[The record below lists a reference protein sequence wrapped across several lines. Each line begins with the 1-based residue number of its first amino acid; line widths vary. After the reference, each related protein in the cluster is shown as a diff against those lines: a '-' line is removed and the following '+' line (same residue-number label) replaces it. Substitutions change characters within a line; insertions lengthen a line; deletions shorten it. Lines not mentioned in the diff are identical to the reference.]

1 MPKGSDKEEDDDEEG
16 QGKVDHNDAGHDA
29 DTGHDANANAMR
41 MLEREREGRADFCKS
56 KDCLI
61 NDNFISLFGSQLK
74 YLLSCRIAFCR
85 AACATYLPYHPSPL
99 LSRHR
104 LSPCA
109 APLSCWLVVASP
121 PLLLRHHLS
130 CAGWLL
136 NCHLSSR
143 IQIKQRHHGGP
154 EGRRLVLPIRPLSTN
169 LNGCGSPIIARER
182 GRGENKQ

>member
-1 MPKGSDKEEDDDEEG
+1 LPKGSDKEEDDDEEG
-16 QGKVDHNDAGHDA
+16 QGKVDHNDAGHAA

-41 MLEREREGRADFCKS
+41 MLEREGRADFYKS
-56 KDCLI
+56 KDSLI
-61 NDNFISLFGSQLK
+61 NDNFISLFGSQFKL
-74 YLLSCRIAFCR
+74 LAVVPHRFLSCCLCNLFAVPP
-85 AACATYLPYHPSPL
+85 LPSLVAPPS
-99 LSRHR
+99 LS
-104 LSPCA
+104 CA
-109 APLSCWLVVASP
+109 ASLSCWLVVASP

-154 EGRRLVLPIRPLSTN
+154 EGRCLVLPIRPLSTN